1 VGGAALF
8 AAWGEPSRPGFP
20 RRGNGKGEI
29 RFLAAAGAFAPCSQ
43 RRFALLPF
51 ALFDG
56 AFAPVPFGVL
66 NINGAAISESNCIAP
81 FPKLSFHR
89 DLAVTRTRRLG

>member
-1 VGGAALF
+1 MGGAALF

-66 NINGAAISESNCIAP
+66 NINGCCHLGIELHRSVSEAFVP
-81 FPKLSFHR
+81 P
-89 DLAVTRTRRLG
+89 